1 MISLELKTKYLG
13 SHGEFW
19 IRCQLNNLTFPC
31 SCNSLY
37 PFSMVVI
44 FLGYLLAPWKELWV
58 GGEWGGGKGTPSC
71 HNSSNPSKIISLSTI
86 STLDLGSQILLTI
99 WEWTCLRR
107 KKVHCI
113 DFFFSLTFLG
123 LIYSW
128 NLSLSIL
135 EVSWLW
141 TTILHKTRHNLELVG
156 LCNL

>member
-37 PFSMVVI
+37 PFSMVII

-58 GGEWGGGKGTPSC
+58 GGEGGGGEGTPFC

-99 WEWTCLRR
+99 WESMDMSQ
-107 KKVHCI
+107 KKKGTLYI
-113 DFFFSLTFLG
+113 DFFFLNISGVDILLKPV
-123 LIYSW
+123 LEYSW
-128 NLSLSIL
+128 GVLIMNYYSPQNQ
-135 EVSWLW
+135 
-141 TTILHKTRHNLELVG
+141 T
-156 LCNL
+156 

>member
-37 PFSMVVI
+37 PFSMVII

-58 GGEWGGGKGTPSC
+58 GGKGGGGKGTPFC

-99 WEWTCLRR
+99 WESMDMSQ
-107 KKVHCI
+107 KKKGTLYI
-113 DFFFSLTFLG
+113 DFFFLNISGVDILLKPV
-123 LIYSW
+123 LEYSW
-128 NLSLSIL
+128 GVLIMNYYSPQNQ
-135 EVSWLW
+135 
-141 TTILHKTRHNLELVG
+141 T
-156 LCNL
+156 